1 MTPVSI
7 PGSGDFAHTKEHA
20 VTPGLL
26 LLCTAVVAL
35 MASRAMSRS
44 LIERAGVALWPEAVA
59 RMGVDVNVARGF
71 AMHDAIAFER
81 YSSNHV
87 SYHVLA
93 EVNRLPDSYPSRRG
107 ARRPLE

>member
-1 MTPVSI
+1 
-7 PGSGDFAHTKEHA
+7 
-20 VTPGLL
+20 
-26 LLCTAVVAL
+26 
-35 MASRAMSRS
+35 
-44 LIERAGVALWPEAVA
+44 
-59 RMGVDVNVARGF
+59 MGVDVNVARGF